1 MPANPASGVPGGPGG
16 GALRADSV
24 DASWDQGRD
33 AMPLEVGDALARAV
47 RRQWQE
53 AARQRKLQQ
62 ELPVRWRRT
71 QRPVAGEHVVVR
83 GDPDRPRLVRSVPH
97 VAALGEGA
105 VREGGIPE
113 LLSVYGGVA
122 SGRVVVLGAP
132 GAGKSDAALLTVLR
146 GLDHRDTLREGPLR
160 AQCPVP
166 VLLSIVGWDGRRL
179 DDWLAAR
186 LVDDYRIGRKQAE
199 ELIEGGW
206 ISLFL
211 DSFDEMAS
219 DLRHAALR
227 EIDRAAYRVVLF
239 SRPDEFEAAV
249 ADGHLLGAVALELS
263 PVPTADA
270 VVFLRTMPRLA
281 PWQRL
286 ITHLEN
292 EPDSTLSQT
301 LSTPLTLTLLRDA
314 FPPRRITD
322 LDDMLAG
329 RFASRHEVEEYLLG
343 RLVKLRYR
351 PESPASRLPYAPLQ
365 AERWLGYVA
374 GRMNKQEND
383 DQGRPAGGRT
393 YNLNWRRLHYWASP
407 WPRIAAT
414 ALLGALLGASGCVLA
429 YGPGRH
435 IAWDEFRGIEF
446 GAVYGS
452 IVGISIG
459 AGAGALAELRDPVP
473 RWRKR
478 LHVQHAS
485 HRRHF
490 HPATGILVAMVVT
503 VMAMPDITNPVSWTV
518 AMAAGLVTGALA
530 GFAAT
535 RIPAAP
541 GWTGWSRWKGLH
553 SWPVLAPA
561 GLAGPCVALSY
572 WRDDGTPDRA
582 LPTGIVSMLT
592 VGIVGAVVVAAR
604 PASLTDPVTDP
615 YTSWRQ
621 DRNIALVTGT
631 IFGFCIGL
639 ALGVNQVIGA
649 TSEGA
654 AAGGPDWSTLP
665 FIVIGFS
672 LPFACAG
679 VMAISDHW
687 RTSLLFLQLRL
698 RGDFP
703 LLGMR
708 FLKDAYDHRIFRAEG
723 ASYQFRHA
731 LLQDK
736 LARDQ
741 EHAPPGRYQAGG
753 RDHTSGQHQ
762 HDGHHR
768 AEERRDG

>member
-1 MPANPASGVPGGPGG
+1 MGVPAGPVVSGVPDGPGG
-16 GALRADSV
+16 GALRADGV
-24 DASWDQGRD
+24 DAWWDQGRD

-62 ELPVRWRRT
+62 EIPVRWHRT
-71 QRPVAGEHVVVR
+71 RRPVAGEGVVW
-83 GDPDRPRLVRSVPH
+83 GDPDRPRLVRWVPN
-97 VAALGEGA
+97 VAALGDGA
-105 VREGGIPE
+105 AREGGIPE

-146 GLDHRDTLREGPLR
+146 ALDHRDTLREDTRR

-186 LVDDYRIGRKQAE
+186 LADDYRVGRKQAE

-211 DSFDEMAS
+211 DSFDEMAG

-227 EIDRAAYRVVLF
+227 EIDRAAYRVVIF

-263 PVPTADA
+263 PVPTAEA
-270 VVFLRTMPRLA
+270 VAFLRTMPALA

-301 LSTPLTLTLLRDA
+301 LSTPLILTLLRDA

-329 RFASRHEVEEYLLG
+329 RFVSRHEVEEYLLG
-343 RLVKLRYR
+343 RLVKIRYR
-351 PESPASRLPYAPLQ
+351 PGSSTSRPAYEPRK

-374 GRMNKQEND
+374 GRMNEQETYD
-383 DQGRPAGGRT
+383 HGRPANGRT
-393 YNLNWRRLHYWASP
+393 YSLDWRRLHYWASP

-414 ALLGALLGASGCVLA
+414 ALTGALLGASGCVLA

-435 IAWDEFRGIEF
+435 IAWDGFRGIEF

-452 IVGISIG
+452 IVGISFG

-478 LHVQHAS
+478 LHVQDAP
-485 HRRHF
+485 HRRRF
-490 HPATGILVAMVVT
+490 HPATGILVAIAVT
-503 VMAMPDITNPVSWTV
+503 VMALPDITNPVSWTV
-518 AMAAGLVTGALA
+518 AIAAGLLTGALA

-541 GWTGWSRWKGLH
+541 GWTGWSRWRGLH

-561 GLAGPCVALSY
+561 GLAGTCVALSF
-572 WRDDGTPDRA
+572 WQDNGTPDRG
-582 LPTGIVSMLT
+582 LPIGIVSMLT
-592 VGIVGAVVVAAR
+592 VGIVGVVIVAAR
-604 PASLTDPVTDP
+604 PASLADPVTDP

-621 DRNIALVTGT
+621 DRNFALVTGT
-631 IFGFCIGL
+631 IFGFCISL

-654 AAGGPDWSTLP
+654 AADGPDWGTLP
-665 FIVIGFS
+665 FIVIGFG
-672 LPFACAG
+672 LPFAYAG
-679 VMAISDHW
+679 GMAISDHW

-741 EHAPPGRYQAGG
+741 EHSPPL
-753 RDHTSGQHQ
+753 
-762 HDGHHR
+762 
-768 AEERRDG
+768 